1 MKMTQKV
8 KIALRSF
15 LVSLLWM
22 PMLSMAQTVW
32 EEDKHYK
39 VIAEKVS
46 EDKRVREIFSFWCPH
61 CLTFEPVVEQLQ
73 KSLTSDVTFTKAHV
87 NFLGGASRE
96 AQDDATRAMLAAKA
110 LKQDKLFNAAFFN
123 AVQKERKTIN
133 GMDDILQVF
142 AAAGGDAEKLK
153 KMANSFGIKGQV
165 RKNNQLIRGV
175 NSVPTFI
182 VNNKYQAQFTR
193 DMTPDSFIQLILWLL
208 EQP

>member
-1 MKMTQKV
+1 MKFTRSM

-22 PMLSMAQTVW
+22 PMVSMAQTVW

-39 VIAEKVS
+39 VISTKIS
-46 EDKRVREIFSFWCPH
+46 DSKRVREVFSFWCPH
-61 CLTFEPVVEQLQ
+61 CFTFEPVVEQLK

-110 LKQDKLFNAAFFN
+110 LKQDQLFNAAMFN
-123 AVQKERKTIN
+123 AVQKERRKIN
-133 GMDDILQVF
+133 GMDDILQVY
-142 AAAGGDAEKLK
+142 AEAGGDAEKLK
-153 KMANSFGIKGQV
+153 KMTSSFGIRAQFQ
-165 RKNNQLIRGV
+165 KNNQLTRGV
-175 NSVPTFI
+175 TSVPTFI

-193 DMTPDSFIQLILWLL
+193 DMTPDSFVQLILWLL